1 MCVCVCVCM
10 YVCTCVFVCA
20 RACVRACAVFFIFTG
35 VTAYVGIDAALNPL
49 HKDEDRV
56 KEFGICLLACAW
68 RTPVLPPPTW
78 CTHVV

>member
-1 MCVCVCVCM
+1 MCV
-10 YVCTCVFVCA
+10 YVCTYVRVCLCVRLC
-20 RACVRACAVFFIFTG
+20 ACVRACAVFFIFTG

-68 RTPVLPPPTW
+68 LVLVLPPSW